1 MTDAQLSDAEAEVEL
16 KGKGFDEVCE
26 LIKNDDQLTGAV
38 HKRPDGAGRWSYC
51 FGFRA
56 DEYSEADLL
65 DLIVAEY
72 GPGTYPV
79 QFKGK
84 QKNGRPRLAWQKHM
98 HVQARRR
105 VTQNLEVT
113 TSGQAPAPAPANDA
127 LAAAMERQAVALEA
141 LAASIAKPPAEQKT
155 TIDFVQDL
163 AAIKDLFSDNQRSAL
178 EQFKDAMELRKL
190 IKDDDGDGAS
200 DPFSTA
206 VKLLTPAIEKGVEA
220 LQEREAAQFS
230 RPGAP
235 APAPAAAPN
244 VAPFDPGADHSTDEI
259 PTDEQ
264 INEAAIVYA
273 FQFISEKYLP
283 AIMQLAETGQDPASV
298 AEYFVRLIGSD
309 EKTIHMLGVV
319 LSQDD
324 MVVRFA
330 KFNARVLQFTAWLDC
345 VGDNLAHALWP
356 ATNPPAEAFNATI
369 DATIDKTDDD
379 GGINDAEST
388 GLVEPADL
396 TASGEPTPDAEP
408 SPDSQGKGH
417 DNDA

>member
-1 MTDAQLSDAEAEVEL
+1 MTDTQMSDAEADTEL
-16 KGKGFDEVCE
+16 KGKGFDEVCDA
-26 LIKNDDQLTGAV
+26 IKNDELIVGAV
-38 HKRPDGAGRWSYC
+38 HKKPDGGAGRWSYC

-72 GPGTYPV
+72 GPGTYPI

-84 QKNGRPRLAWQKHM
+84 QKNGRPRFVWQKHF
-98 HVQARRR
+98 HVQSRRR
-105 VTQNLEVT
+105 AAAQNLSAAPT
-113 TSGQAPAPAPANDA
+113 APAPAPANDA

-141 LAASIAKPPAEQKT
+141 LAASIARPPPEVKT

-178 EQFKDAMELRKL
+178 EQFRDAMELRKL
-190 IKDDDGDGAS
+190 IKDDDGNGAT
-200 DPFSTA
+200 DPLSVA
-206 VKLLTPAIEKGVEA
+206 MKALTPAIEKGVEA

-235 APAPAAAPN
+235 APEAAPE
-244 VAPFDPGADHSTDEI
+244 VAPLEPGAEPADQM
-259 PTDEQ
+259 PTSEH
-264 INEAAIVYA
+264 INEGYIVYA

-283 AIMQLAETGQDPASV
+283 AIMQTAEAGQDPGAV
-298 AEYFVRLIGSD
+298 AEYFVRLIGDD
-309 EKTIHMLGVV
+309 EKTIQLLGIV

-324 MVVRFA
+324 MVLRFSR
-330 KFNARVLQFTAWLDC
+330 FNARVLQFTAWLDC

-369 DATIDKTDDD
+369 DATIDATDGG

-388 GLVEPADL
+388 GAEPADV
-396 TASGEPTPDAEP
+396 TASGESIPDAKP
-408 SPDSQGKGH
+408 SPDSPGKGH